1 MNENYLQN
9 KKCTRLDIGCI
20 NVKKRGNF
28 MIPCNCYCIKY
39 HNCDT
44 LTEKIN
50 IPCQRA
56 QFNFAVLWGKN
67 YNGVGEVFYDCPNC
81 KKCHLELGLPFRKYK
96 SSNMI
101 INDFGGGKCEFII
114 YDKPFYVIDDY
125 VNLEKTNNSKNYRK
139 IDTEYG
145 KLLVPKNEDIRDSKL
160 YTSVSNCS
168 KRAQDNYYGI
178 ALSNKWKY
186 FATFTIAPQYCDRY
200 NDYEVKELWRLSRM
214 SLTKKYLDLQ
224 YLCVPER
231 HKDGA
236 LHFHALLNT
245 EYDIPLKP
253 YIENG
258 IQQVT
263 STGALLYLFDSW
275 KYSIS
280 TLAVIPPEDNQSA
293 VINYLIAYTTK
304 QSNLGWGQ
312 RRFFASRNLL
322 RKTKLTDY
330 TTTPEDIADMY
341 DLELYKIIKG
351 KGVVFRN
358 FNIDPNRDNKKSST
372 EFNGSVIKN
381 IVME

>member
-1 MNENYLQN
+1 
-9 KKCTRLDIGCI
+9 
-20 NVKKRGNF
+20 

-81 KKCHLELGLPFRKYK
+81 KKCHEQLGIPFRKFK

-101 INDFGGGKCEFII
+101 INDFGNGKCEFII

-125 VNLEKTNNSKNYRK
+125 ANLESTNNSRNYRK
-139 IDTEYG
+139 IVTEYG
-145 KLLVPKNEDIRDSKL
+145 ELLIPASEDIRDSKL
-160 YTSVSNCS
+160 FASVSKCS

-186 FATFTIAPQYCDRY
+186 FATFTIAPEHCNRY

-214 SLTKKYLDLQ
+214 GLSKKYLDLQ

-275 KYSIS
+275 KYGIS